1 MRVPLLYAT
10 NTALLATP
18 NLRLRPLVP
27 DDGRHFA
34 ELLGADPAAIAM
46 LSHMP
51 EPLTVEAAR
60 EWIELRTGPGG
71 HVFAVRLADGTFV
84 GTSGFGGPRDG
95 VPGFG
100 YWIGAPFRGRGYATE
115 AGNACIAHARRL
127 GVRRMVAETFPG
139 NAASVRVL
147 EKLGFLAEGPVERNY
162 PLRGGWRTLTLHNL
176 DIPELIV

>member
-10 NTALLATP
+10 NTALLSTP
-18 NLRLRPLVP
+18 HLTLRPLVP
-27 DDGRHFA
+27 DDGRYFA

-51 EPLTVEAAR
+51 DPLTVAAAR

-71 HVFAVRLADGTFV
+71 HVFALRLPDGTFV

-100 YWIGAPFRGRGYATE
+100 YWIGAPFRGLGYATE

-147 EKLGFLAEGPVERNY
+147 EKLGFRAEGPVDRNY
-162 PLRGGWRTLTLHNL
+162 PLRGGWRKLTLHTL
-176 DIPELIV
+176 EIPDLIV